1 MDGKRIRAFY
11 ANATAWNF
19 HGDAELHIV
28 AERERKAAEFD
39 AWLDRERATAR
50 REGQAEAFDEGWKA
64 RAERDP
70 LVMNVRGH
78 SAPPPP
84 HGLNPYR
91 QEADQ

>member
-1 MDGKRIRAFY
+1 MSEYVPTTEEVRDGWMTSGPPSSTVVRALEF
-11 ANATAWNF
+11 
-19 HGDAELHIV
+19 
-28 AERERKAAEFD
+28 ERWLEQVRAA
-39 AWLDRERATAR
+39 AR

-91 QEADQ
+91 QEAGQ